1 MYTFVPKWPSLRIKQ
16 VLYSIV
22 TVLLTFL
29 FLGRIPFYKI
39 FNSSYNAMLING
51 KNDDISAIVNTAINE
66 YNALMY
72 IVGAVVL
79 SAALCWFLVRFL
91 GWGAKKYSD
100 YVGNDLSGSDQLSAS
115 EQVSC
120 PTWYP
125 KTKKTQWMTG
135 IGLTVAI
142 GVLGLFFRFGGAF
155 SYTNSINWESAAR
168 FLEEAKYVSGMDTGA
183 VYVENKPDYLDKLVE
198 DYELKIYSDQE
209 AFYDAI
215 DAVYIVVEP
224 KYQFQAI
231 MNALKH
237 KKHVLVEF
245 PILVTDE
252 QLQEITDLADANGC
266 IFMEGLKTAY
276 TPAFGK
282 LIALAKSGIIGNILS
297 VDANFTQIL
306 GKQLAEQIR
315 LVDGGSV
322 NALASYPFLAFVKF
336 LGLEYKDIQFFSR
349 NDDKGL
355 DMFTKILVSYEN
367 AVATSNVA
375 ISGKSEGDMIIS
387 GDKGYIYVPAP
398 WWKTEY
404 FEVRFEDLNMNRKY
418 FYKFD
423 GEGLRY
429 EISEFIQ
436 CILNKKNSILLTIE
450 EIRAITKMINQF
462 NVANKVTF

>member
-1 MYTFVPKWPSLRIKQ
+1 MKKVITYGTYDLFHEGHYNLLKNAKALGDYLIVGVTSGDFDKNRGKLNVRDSLMTRIKHVEETGFADEIIIEEYFGQ
-16 VLYSIV
+16 
-22 TVLLTFL
+22 
-29 FLGRIPFYKI
+29 KI
-39 FNSSYNAMLING
+39 
-51 KNDDISAIVNTAINE
+51 DDIKKYDVDIFTVGSDWKGHFDYLNE
-66 YNALMY
+66 YCEVIYLDRTKGISSTEIRNTNT
-72 IVGAVVL
+72 IK
-79 SAALCWFLVRFL
+79 L
-91 GWGAKKYSD
+91 GCHG
-100 YVGNDLSGSDQLSAS
+100 V
-115 EQVSC
+115 EQV
-120 PTWYP
+120 T
-125 KTKKTQWMTG
+125 
-135 IGLTVAI
+135 
-142 GVLGLFFRFGGAF
+142 
-155 SYTNSINWESAAR
+155 AR
-168 FLEEAKYVSGMDTGA
+168 FLDEAKYVSGMDTGA

-198 DYELKIYSDQE
+198 DYELKVYPDQE

-336 LGLEYKDIQFFSR
+336 LGLDYKDIQFFSR

-450 EIRAITKMINQF
+450 EIRAITKMINQS

>member
-1 MYTFVPKWPSLRIKQ
+1 MKKVITYGTYDLFHEGHYNLLKNAKALGDYLIVGVTSGDFDKNRGKLNVRDSLMTRIKHVEETGFADEIIIEEYFGQ
-16 VLYSIV
+16 
-22 TVLLTFL
+22 
-29 FLGRIPFYKI
+29 KI
-39 FNSSYNAMLING
+39 
-51 KNDDISAIVNTAINE
+51 DDIKKYDVDIFTVGSDWKGHFDYLNE
-66 YNALMY
+66 YCEVIYLDRTKGISSTEIRNTNT
-72 IVGAVVL
+72 IK
-79 SAALCWFLVRFL
+79 L
-91 GWGAKKYSD
+91 GCHG
-100 YVGNDLSGSDQLSAS
+100 V
-115 EQVSC
+115 EQV
-120 PTWYP
+120 T
-125 KTKKTQWMTG
+125 
-135 IGLTVAI
+135 
-142 GVLGLFFRFGGAF
+142 
-155 SYTNSINWESAAR
+155 AR

-183 VYVENKPDYLDKLVE
+183 VYVKNKPDYLDKLVE
-198 DYELKIYSDQE
+198 DYELKIYPDQE

-252 QLQEITDLADANGC
+252 QLQEITDLADVNGC

-336 LGLEYKDIQFFSR
+336 LGLDYKDIQFFSR

>member
-1 MYTFVPKWPSLRIKQ
+1 MKKVITYGTYDLFHEGHYNLLKNAKALGDYLIVGVTSGDFDKNRGKLNVRDSLMTRIKHVEETGFADEIIIEEYFGQ
-16 VLYSIV
+16 
-22 TVLLTFL
+22 
-29 FLGRIPFYKI
+29 KI
-39 FNSSYNAMLING
+39 
-51 KNDDISAIVNTAINE
+51 DDIKKYDVDIFTVGSDWKGHFDYLNE
-66 YNALMY
+66 YCEVIYLDRTKGISSTEIRNTNT
-72 IVGAVVL
+72 IK
-79 SAALCWFLVRFL
+79 L
-91 GWGAKKYSD
+91 GCHG
-100 YVGNDLSGSDQLSAS
+100 V
-115 EQVSC
+115 EQV
-120 PTWYP
+120 T
-125 KTKKTQWMTG
+125 
-135 IGLTVAI
+135 
-142 GVLGLFFRFGGAF
+142 
-155 SYTNSINWESAAR
+155 AR
-168 FLEEAKYVSGMDTGA
+168 FLDEAKYVSGMDTGA
-183 VYVENKPDYLDKLVE
+183 VYVENKPDYLDKFVE
-198 DYELKIYSDQE
+198 DYELKVYPDQE

-336 LGLEYKDIQFFSR
+336 LGLDYKDIQFFSR

>member
-1 MYTFVPKWPSLRIKQ
+1 MKKVITYGTYDLFHEGHYNLLKRAKDLGDYLIVGVTSGDFDKNRGKLNVRDSLMTRIKH
-16 VLYSIV
+16 VEETGFADEIV
-22 TVLLTFL
+22 IEEYF
-29 FLGRIPFYKI
+29 GQKI
-39 FNSSYNAMLING
+39 
-51 KNDDISAIVNTAINE
+51 DDIKKYDVDIFTVGSDWKGHFDYLNE
-66 YNALMY
+66 YCEVIYLDRTKGISSTDIRNTNT
-72 IVGAVVL
+72 IK
-79 SAALCWFLVRFL
+79 L
-91 GWGAKKYSD
+91 GCY
-100 YVGNDLSGSDQLSAS
+100 
-115 EQVSC
+115 
-120 PTWYP
+120 
-125 KTKKTQWMTG
+125 
-135 IGLTVAI
+135 
-142 GVLGLFFRFGGAF
+142 GV
-155 SYTNSINWESAAR
+155 ESVTTR
-168 FLEEAKYVSGMDTGA
+168 FLEESKYVSGINIDA
-183 VYVENKPDYLDKLVE
+183 IYVDNESDCFNQLKEQYDFKVYKHQ
-198 DYELKIYSDQE
+198 QE
-209 AFYDAI
+209 FYDVI

-252 QLQEITDLADANGC
+252 QLQEIIELADANNC
-266 IFMEGLKTAY
+266 VFMEGLKTAY

-306 GKQLAEQIR
+306 GKQLGEQIR

-322 NALASYPFLAFVKF
+322 HALASYPFLACVKL
-336 LGLEYKDIQFFSR
+336 LGLDYKNIQFFSR
-349 NDDKGL
+349 DDNGI
-355 DMFTKILVSYEN
+355 DMFTKMLISYEK

-375 ISGKSEGDMIIS
+375 ISGKSEGNMVIS

-404 FEVRFEDLNMNRKY
+404 FEVRFEDINMNRKY

-436 CILNKKNSILLTIE
+436 CILNHKNSILLTIE
-450 EIRAITKMINQF
+450 EIRTITNMINQF

>member
-1 MYTFVPKWPSLRIKQ
+1 MKKVITYGTYDLFHEGHYNLLKNAKALGDYLIVGVTSGDFDKNRGKLNVRDSLMTRIKNVEETGFADEIIIEEYFGQ
-16 VLYSIV
+16 
-22 TVLLTFL
+22 
-29 FLGRIPFYKI
+29 KI
-39 FNSSYNAMLING
+39 
-51 KNDDISAIVNTAINE
+51 DDIKKYDVDIFTVGSDWKGHFDYLNE
-66 YNALMY
+66 YCEVIYLDRTKGISSTEIRNTNT
-72 IVGAVVL
+72 IK
-79 SAALCWFLVRFL
+79 L
-91 GWGAKKYSD
+91 GCHG
-100 YVGNDLSGSDQLSAS
+100 V
-115 EQVSC
+115 EQV
-120 PTWYP
+120 T
-125 KTKKTQWMTG
+125 
-135 IGLTVAI
+135 
-142 GVLGLFFRFGGAF
+142 
-155 SYTNSINWESAAR
+155 AR
-168 FLEEAKYVSGMDTGA
+168 FLDEAKYVSGIDIGA

-198 DYELKIYSDQE
+198 DYELKVYPDQE
-209 AFYDAI
+209 AFYDFI

-336 LGLEYKDIQFFSR
+336 LGLDYKDIQFFSR
-349 NDDKGL
+349 NDDQGL

>member
-1 MYTFVPKWPSLRIKQ
+1 MKKVIIYGTYDLFHEGHYNLLKNAKALGDYLIVGVTSGDFDKNRGKLNVRDSLMTRIKHVEETGFADEIIIEEYFGQ
-16 VLYSIV
+16 
-22 TVLLTFL
+22 
-29 FLGRIPFYKI
+29 KI
-39 FNSSYNAMLING
+39 
-51 KNDDISAIVNTAINE
+51 DDIKKYDVDIFTVGSDWKGHFDYLNE
-66 YNALMY
+66 YCEVIYLDRTKGISSTEIRNTNT
-72 IVGAVVL
+72 IK
-79 SAALCWFLVRFL
+79 L
-91 GWGAKKYSD
+91 GCHG
-100 YVGNDLSGSDQLSAS
+100 V
-115 EQVSC
+115 EQV
-120 PTWYP
+120 T
-125 KTKKTQWMTG
+125 
-135 IGLTVAI
+135 
-142 GVLGLFFRFGGAF
+142 
-155 SYTNSINWESAAR
+155 AR
-168 FLEEAKYVSGMDTGA
+168 FLDEAKYVSGMDTGA

-198 DYELKIYSDQE
+198 DYELKVYPDQE

-276 TPAFGK
+276 TTAFGK

-336 LGLEYKDIQFFSR
+336 LGLDYKDIQFFSR

-355 DMFTKILVSYEN
+355 DMFTKLLVSYEN

>member
-1 MYTFVPKWPSLRIKQ
+1 MKKVITYGTYDLFHEGHYNLLKNAKALGDYLIVGVTSGDFDKNRGKLNVRDSLMTRIKNVEETGFADEIIIEEYFGQ
-16 VLYSIV
+16 
-22 TVLLTFL
+22 
-29 FLGRIPFYKI
+29 KI
-39 FNSSYNAMLING
+39 
-51 KNDDISAIVNTAINE
+51 DDIKKYDVDIFTVGSDWKGHFDYLNE
-66 YNALMY
+66 YCEVIYLDRTKGISSTEIRNTNT
-72 IVGAVVL
+72 IK
-79 SAALCWFLVRFL
+79 L
-91 GWGAKKYSD
+91 GCHG
-100 YVGNDLSGSDQLSAS
+100 V
-115 EQVSC
+115 EQV
-120 PTWYP
+120 T
-125 KTKKTQWMTG
+125 
-135 IGLTVAI
+135 
-142 GVLGLFFRFGGAF
+142 
-155 SYTNSINWESAAR
+155 AR
-168 FLEEAKYVSGMDTGA
+168 FLDEAKYVSGMDTGA

-198 DYELKIYSDQE
+198 DYELKVYPDQE

-336 LGLEYKDIQFFSR
+336 LGLDYKDIQFFSR
-349 NDDKGL
+349 NDDQGL

>member
-1 MYTFVPKWPSLRIKQ
+1 MKKVITYGTYDLFHEGHYNLLKNAKALGDYLIVGVTSGDFDKNRGKLNVRDSLMTRIKNVEETGFADEIIIEEYFGQ
-16 VLYSIV
+16 
-22 TVLLTFL
+22 
-29 FLGRIPFYKI
+29 KI
-39 FNSSYNAMLING
+39 
-51 KNDDISAIVNTAINE
+51 DDIKKYDVDIFTVGSDWKGHFDYLNE
-66 YNALMY
+66 YCEVIYLDRTKGISSTEIRNTNT
-72 IVGAVVL
+72 IK
-79 SAALCWFLVRFL
+79 L
-91 GWGAKKYSD
+91 GCHG
-100 YVGNDLSGSDQLSAS
+100 V
-115 EQVSC
+115 EQV
-120 PTWYP
+120 T
-125 KTKKTQWMTG
+125 
-135 IGLTVAI
+135 
-142 GVLGLFFRFGGAF
+142 
-155 SYTNSINWESAAR
+155 AR

-198 DYELKIYSDQE
+198 DYELKVYPDQE

-336 LGLEYKDIQFFSR
+336 LGLDYKDIQFFSR
-349 NDDKGL
+349 NDDQGL

-450 EIRAITKMINQF
+450 EIRAITNMINQF

>member
-1 MYTFVPKWPSLRIKQ
+1 MKKVITYGTYDLFHEGHYNLLKNAKALGDYLIVGVTSGDFDKNRGKLNVRDSLMTRIKHVEETGFADEIIIEEYFGQ
-16 VLYSIV
+16 
-22 TVLLTFL
+22 
-29 FLGRIPFYKI
+29 KI
-39 FNSSYNAMLING
+39 
-51 KNDDISAIVNTAINE
+51 DDIKKYDVDIFTVGSDWKGHFDYLNE
-66 YNALMY
+66 YCEVIYLDRTKGISSTEIRNTNT
-72 IVGAVVL
+72 IK
-79 SAALCWFLVRFL
+79 L
-91 GWGAKKYSD
+91 GCDG
-100 YVGNDLSGSDQLSAS
+100 V
-115 EQVSC
+115 EQV
-120 PTWYP
+120 T
-125 KTKKTQWMTG
+125 
-135 IGLTVAI
+135 
-142 GVLGLFFRFGGAF
+142 
-155 SYTNSINWESAAR
+155 AR
-168 FLEEAKYVSGMDTGA
+168 FLDEAKYVSGMDTGA

-198 DYELKIYSDQE
+198 DYELKIYPDQE

-252 QLQEITDLADANGC
+252 QLQEITDLADDNGC

-336 LGLEYKDIQFFSR
+336 LGLDYKDIQFFSR

-450 EIRAITKMINQF
+450 EIRVITKMINQF

>member
-1 MYTFVPKWPSLRIKQ
+1 MKKVITYGTYDLFHEGHYNLLKNAKALGDYLIVGVTSGDFDKNRGKLNVRDSLMTRIKHVEETGFADEIIIEEYFGQ
-16 VLYSIV
+16 
-22 TVLLTFL
+22 
-29 FLGRIPFYKI
+29 KI
-39 FNSSYNAMLING
+39 
-51 KNDDISAIVNTAINE
+51 DDIKKYDVDIFTVGSDWKGHFDYLNE
-66 YNALMY
+66 YCEVIYLDRTKGISSTEIRNTNT
-72 IVGAVVL
+72 IK
-79 SAALCWFLVRFL
+79 L
-91 GWGAKKYSD
+91 GCHG
-100 YVGNDLSGSDQLSAS
+100 V
-115 EQVSC
+115 EQV
-120 PTWYP
+120 T
-125 KTKKTQWMTG
+125 
-135 IGLTVAI
+135 
-142 GVLGLFFRFGGAF
+142 
-155 SYTNSINWESAAR
+155 AR

-183 VYVENKPDYLDKLVE
+183 VYMKNKPDYLDKLVE
-198 DYELKIYSDQE
+198 DYELKIYPDQE
-209 AFYDAI
+209 AFYNAI

-252 QLQEITDLADANGC
+252 QLQEITDLADVNGC

-315 LVDGGSV
+315 LVDGGSI

-336 LGLEYKDIQFFSR
+336 LGLDYKDIQFFSR
-349 NDDKGL
+349 NDDKGI

-429 EISEFIQ
+429 EIAEFIQ

>member
-1 MYTFVPKWPSLRIKQ
+1 MKKVITYGTYDLFHEGHYNLLKNAKALGDYLIVGVTSGDFDKNRGKLNVRDSLMTRIKNVEETGFADEIIIEEYFGQ
-16 VLYSIV
+16 
-22 TVLLTFL
+22 
-29 FLGRIPFYKI
+29 KI
-39 FNSSYNAMLING
+39 
-51 KNDDISAIVNTAINE
+51 DDIKKYDVDIFTVGSDWKGHFDYLNE
-66 YNALMY
+66 YCEVIYLDRTKGISSTEIRNTNT
-72 IVGAVVL
+72 IK
-79 SAALCWFLVRFL
+79 L
-91 GWGAKKYSD
+91 GCHG
-100 YVGNDLSGSDQLSAS
+100 V
-115 EQVSC
+115 EQV
-120 PTWYP
+120 T
-125 KTKKTQWMTG
+125 T
-135 IGLTVAI
+135 
-142 GVLGLFFRFGGAF
+142 
-155 SYTNSINWESAAR
+155 R

-198 DYELKIYSDQE
+198 DYELKVYPDQE

-252 QLQEITDLADANGC
+252 QLQEITDLADVNGC

-336 LGLEYKDIQFFSR
+336 LDLEYKDIQFFSR

-375 ISGKSEGDMIIS
+375 ISGKSEGDMIVS

>member
-1 MYTFVPKWPSLRIKQ
+1 MKKVITYGTYDLFHEGHYNLLKNAKALGDYLIVGVTSGDFDKNRGKLNVRDSLMTRIKNVEETGFADEIIIEEYFGQ
-16 VLYSIV
+16 
-22 TVLLTFL
+22 
-29 FLGRIPFYKI
+29 KI
-39 FNSSYNAMLING
+39 
-51 KNDDISAIVNTAINE
+51 DDIKKYDVDIFTVGSDWKGHFDYLNE
-66 YNALMY
+66 YCEVIYLDRTKGISSTEIRNTNT
-72 IVGAVVL
+72 IK
-79 SAALCWFLVRFL
+79 L
-91 GWGAKKYSD
+91 GCHG
-100 YVGNDLSGSDQLSAS
+100 V
-115 EQVSC
+115 EQV
-120 PTWYP
+120 T
-125 KTKKTQWMTG
+125 
-135 IGLTVAI
+135 
-142 GVLGLFFRFGGAF
+142 
-155 SYTNSINWESAAR
+155 AR
-168 FLEEAKYVSGMDTGA
+168 FLEETKYVSGMDTGA

-198 DYELKIYSDQE
+198 DYELKVYPDQE
-209 AFYDAI
+209 AFYGAI

-306 GKQLAEQIR
+306 SKQLAEQIR

-336 LGLEYKDIQFFSR
+336 LGLDYKDIQFFSR

-375 ISGKSEGDMIIS
+375 ISGKSEGDMVIS

>member
-1 MYTFVPKWPSLRIKQ
+1 MKKVITYGTYDLFHEGHYNLLKNAKALGDYLIVGVTSGDFDKNRGKLNVRDSLMTRIKNVEETGFADEIIIEEYFGQ
-16 VLYSIV
+16 
-22 TVLLTFL
+22 
-29 FLGRIPFYKI
+29 KI
-39 FNSSYNAMLING
+39 
-51 KNDDISAIVNTAINE
+51 DDIKKYDVDIFTVGSDWKGHFDYLNE
-66 YNALMY
+66 YCEVIYLDRTKGISSTEIRNTNT
-72 IVGAVVL
+72 IK
-79 SAALCWFLVRFL
+79 L
-91 GWGAKKYSD
+91 GCHG
-100 YVGNDLSGSDQLSAS
+100 V
-115 EQVSC
+115 EQV
-120 PTWYP
+120 T
-125 KTKKTQWMTG
+125 
-135 IGLTVAI
+135 
-142 GVLGLFFRFGGAF
+142 
-155 SYTNSINWESAAR
+155 AR

-198 DYELKIYSDQE
+198 DYELKVYPDQE
-209 AFYDAI
+209 TFYDAI

-237 KKHVLVEF
+237 KKHVLVEL

-336 LGLEYKDIQFFSR
+336 LGLDYKDIQFFSR
-349 NDDKGL
+349 NDDQGL

>member
-1 MYTFVPKWPSLRIKQ
+1 MKKVITYGTYDLFHEGHYNLLKNAKALGDYLIVGVTSGDFDKNRGKLNVRDSLMTRIKHVEETGFADEIIIEEYFGQ
-16 VLYSIV
+16 
-22 TVLLTFL
+22 
-29 FLGRIPFYKI
+29 KI
-39 FNSSYNAMLING
+39 
-51 KNDDISAIVNTAINE
+51 DDIKKYDVDIFTVGSDWKGHFDYLNE
-66 YNALMY
+66 YCEVIYLDRTKGISSTEIRNTNT
-72 IVGAVVL
+72 IK
-79 SAALCWFLVRFL
+79 L
-91 GWGAKKYSD
+91 GCHG
-100 YVGNDLSGSDQLSAS
+100 V
-115 EQVSC
+115 EQV
-120 PTWYP
+120 T
-125 KTKKTQWMTG
+125 
-135 IGLTVAI
+135 
-142 GVLGLFFRFGGAF
+142 
-155 SYTNSINWESAAR
+155 AR

-183 VYVENKPDYLDKLVE
+183 VYVKNKPDYLDKLVE
-198 DYELKIYSDQE
+198 DYELKIYPDQE

-252 QLQEITDLADANGC
+252 QLQEITDLADVNGC

-322 NALASYPFLAFVKF
+322 NALASYPLLAFVKF
-336 LGLEYKDIQFFSR
+336 LGLDYKDIQFFSR

>member
-1 MYTFVPKWPSLRIKQ
+1 MKKVITYGTYDLFHEGHYNLLKNAKALGDYLIVGVTSGDFDKNRGKLNVRDSLMTRIKNVEETGFADEIIIEEYFGQ
-16 VLYSIV
+16 
-22 TVLLTFL
+22 
-29 FLGRIPFYKI
+29 KI
-39 FNSSYNAMLING
+39 
-51 KNDDISAIVNTAINE
+51 DDIKKYDVDIFTVGSDWKGHFDYLNE
-66 YNALMY
+66 YCEVIYLDRTKGISSTEIRNTNT
-72 IVGAVVL
+72 IK
-79 SAALCWFLVRFL
+79 L
-91 GWGAKKYSD
+91 GCHG
-100 YVGNDLSGSDQLSAS
+100 V
-115 EQVSC
+115 EQV
-120 PTWYP
+120 T
-125 KTKKTQWMTG
+125 
-135 IGLTVAI
+135 
-142 GVLGLFFRFGGAF
+142 
-155 SYTNSINWESAAR
+155 AR

-183 VYVENKPDYLDKLVE
+183 VYVENKPDYLDKLIE
-198 DYELKIYSDQE
+198 DYELKVYPDQE

-336 LGLEYKDIQFFSR
+336 LGLDYKDIQFFSR
-349 NDDKGL
+349 NDDQGL

>member
-1 MYTFVPKWPSLRIKQ
+1 MKKVITYGTYDLFHEGHYNLLKNAKALGDYLIVGVTSGDFDKNRGKLNVRDSLMTRIKHVEETGFADEIIIEEYFGQ
-16 VLYSIV
+16 
-22 TVLLTFL
+22 
-29 FLGRIPFYKI
+29 KI
-39 FNSSYNAMLING
+39 
-51 KNDDISAIVNTAINE
+51 DDIKKYDVDIFTVGSDWKGHFDYLNE
-66 YNALMY
+66 YCEVIYLDRTKGISSTEIRNTNT
-72 IVGAVVL
+72 IK
-79 SAALCWFLVRFL
+79 L
-91 GWGAKKYSD
+91 GCHG
-100 YVGNDLSGSDQLSAS
+100 V
-115 EQVSC
+115 EQV
-120 PTWYP
+120 T
-125 KTKKTQWMTG
+125 
-135 IGLTVAI
+135 
-142 GVLGLFFRFGGAF
+142 
-155 SYTNSINWESAAR
+155 AR

-198 DYELKIYSDQE
+198 DYELKVYPNQE

-336 LGLEYKDIQFFSR
+336 LGLDYKDIQFFSR
-349 NDDKGL
+349 NDDQGL

>member
-1 MYTFVPKWPSLRIKQ
+1 MKKVITYGTYDLFHEGHYNLLKNAKALGDYLIVGVTSGDFDKNRGKLNVRDSLMTRIKNVEETGFADEIIIEEYFGQ
-16 VLYSIV
+16 
-22 TVLLTFL
+22 
-29 FLGRIPFYKI
+29 KI
-39 FNSSYNAMLING
+39 
-51 KNDDISAIVNTAINE
+51 DDIKKYDVDIFTVGSDWKGHFDYLNE
-66 YNALMY
+66 YCEVIYLDRTKGISSTEIRNTNT
-72 IVGAVVL
+72 IK
-79 SAALCWFLVRFL
+79 L
-91 GWGAKKYSD
+91 GCHG
-100 YVGNDLSGSDQLSAS
+100 V
-115 EQVSC
+115 EQV
-120 PTWYP
+120 T
-125 KTKKTQWMTG
+125 
-135 IGLTVAI
+135 
-142 GVLGLFFRFGGAF
+142 
-155 SYTNSINWESAAR
+155 AR

-198 DYELKIYSDQE
+198 DYELKVYPDQE

-252 QLQEITDLADANGC
+252 QLQEITDLADDNGC

-336 LGLEYKDIQFFSR
+336 LGLDYKDIQFFSR
-349 NDDKGL
+349 NDDQGL

>member
-1 MYTFVPKWPSLRIKQ
+1 MKKVITYGTYDLFHEGHYNLLKNAKALGDYLIVGVTSGDFDKNRGKLNVRDSLMTRIKHVEETGFADEIIIEEYFGQ
-16 VLYSIV
+16 
-22 TVLLTFL
+22 
-29 FLGRIPFYKI
+29 KI
-39 FNSSYNAMLING
+39 
-51 KNDDISAIVNTAINE
+51 DDIKKYDVDIFTVGSDWKGHFDYLNE
-66 YNALMY
+66 YCEVIYLDRTKGISSTEIRNTNT
-72 IVGAVVL
+72 IK
-79 SAALCWFLVRFL
+79 L
-91 GWGAKKYSD
+91 GCHG
-100 YVGNDLSGSDQLSAS
+100 V
-115 EQVSC
+115 EQV
-120 PTWYP
+120 T
-125 KTKKTQWMTG
+125 
-135 IGLTVAI
+135 
-142 GVLGLFFRFGGAF
+142 
-155 SYTNSINWESAAR
+155 AR
-168 FLEEAKYVSGMDTGA
+168 FLDEAKYVSGMDTDA

-198 DYELKIYSDQE
+198 DYELKIYPDQE

-336 LGLEYKDIQFFSR
+336 LGLDYKDIQFFSR

>member
-1 MYTFVPKWPSLRIKQ
+1 MKKVITYGTYDLFHEGHYNLLKNAKALGDYLIVGVTSGDFDKNRGKLNVRDSLMTRIKHVEETGFADEIIIEEYFGQ
-16 VLYSIV
+16 
-22 TVLLTFL
+22 
-29 FLGRIPFYKI
+29 KI
-39 FNSSYNAMLING
+39 
-51 KNDDISAIVNTAINE
+51 DDIKKYDVDIFTVGSDWKGHFDYLNE
-66 YNALMY
+66 YCEVIYLDRTKGISSTEIRNTNT
-72 IVGAVVL
+72 IK
-79 SAALCWFLVRFL
+79 L
-91 GWGAKKYSD
+91 GCHG
-100 YVGNDLSGSDQLSAS
+100 V
-115 EQVSC
+115 EQV
-120 PTWYP
+120 T
-125 KTKKTQWMTG
+125 
-135 IGLTVAI
+135 
-142 GVLGLFFRFGGAF
+142 
-155 SYTNSINWESAAR
+155 AR
-168 FLEEAKYVSGMDTGA
+168 FLEETKYVSGMDTGA

-198 DYELKIYSDQE
+198 DYELKVYPDQE

-252 QLQEITDLADANGC
+252 QLQEITDLADTNGC

-306 GKQLAEQIR
+306 GKQLEEQIR

>member
-1 MYTFVPKWPSLRIKQ
+1 MKKVITYGTYDLFHEGHYNLLKNAKALGDYLIVGVTSGDFDKNRGKLNVRDSLMTRIKNVEETGFADEIIIEEYFGQ
-16 VLYSIV
+16 
-22 TVLLTFL
+22 
-29 FLGRIPFYKI
+29 KI
-39 FNSSYNAMLING
+39 
-51 KNDDISAIVNTAINE
+51 DDIKKYDVDIFTVGSDWKGHFDYLNE
-66 YNALMY
+66 YCEVIYLDRTKGISSTEIRNTNTTKLGCHG
-72 IVGAVVL
+72 VEQVTE
-79 SAALCWFLVRFL
+79 RFL
-91 GWGAKKYSD
+91 D
-100 YVGNDLSGSDQLSAS
+100 
-115 EQVSC
+115 
-120 PTWYP
+120 
-125 KTKKTQWMTG
+125 
-135 IGLTVAI
+135 
-142 GVLGLFFRFGGAF
+142 
-155 SYTNSINWESAAR
+155 
-168 FLEEAKYVSGMDTGA
+168 EAKYVSGMDTGA
-183 VYVENKPDYLDKLVE
+183 VYVENKSDYLDKLVE
-198 DYELKIYSDQE
+198 DYELKVYPDQE

-252 QLQEITDLADANGC
+252 QLQEITDLADDNGC

-336 LGLEYKDIQFFSR
+336 LGLDYKDIQFFSR
-349 NDDKGL
+349 NNDKGL

>member
-1 MYTFVPKWPSLRIKQ
+1 MKKVITYGTYDLFHEGHYNLLKRAKDLGDYLIVGVTSGDFDKNRGKLNVRDSLMTRIKH
-16 VLYSIV
+16 VEETGFADEIV
-22 TVLLTFL
+22 IEEYF
-29 FLGRIPFYKI
+29 GQKI
-39 FNSSYNAMLING
+39 
-51 KNDDISAIVNTAINE
+51 DDIKKYDVDIFTVGSDWKGHFDYLNE
-66 YNALMY
+66 YCEVIYLDRTKGISSTDIRNTNT
-72 IVGAVVL
+72 IK
-79 SAALCWFLVRFL
+79 L
-91 GWGAKKYSD
+91 GCY
-100 YVGNDLSGSDQLSAS
+100 
-115 EQVSC
+115 
-120 PTWYP
+120 
-125 KTKKTQWMTG
+125 
-135 IGLTVAI
+135 
-142 GVLGLFFRFGGAF
+142 GV
-155 SYTNSINWESAAR
+155 ESVTTR
-168 FLEEAKYVSGMDTGA
+168 FLEESKYVSGINIDA
-183 VYVENKPDYLDKLVE
+183 IYVDNESDCFNQLKEQYDFKVYKHQ
-198 DYELKIYSDQE
+198 QE
-209 AFYDAI
+209 FYDVI

-252 QLQEITDLADANGC
+252 QLQEIIELADANNC
-266 IFMEGLKTAY
+266 VFMEGLKTAY

-306 GKQLAEQIR
+306 GKQLGEQIR

-322 NALASYPFLAFVKF
+322 HALASYPFLACVKL
-336 LGLEYKDIQFFSR
+336 LGLDYKNIQFFSR
-349 NDDKGL
+349 DDNGI
-355 DMFTKILVSYEN
+355 DMFTKMLISYKK

-375 ISGKSEGDMIIS
+375 ISGKSEGNMVIS

-404 FEVRFEDLNMNRKY
+404 FEVRFEDINMNRKY

-436 CILNKKNSILLTIE
+436 CILNHKNSILLTIE
-450 EIRAITKMINQF
+450 EIRTITNMINHF

>member
-1 MYTFVPKWPSLRIKQ
+1 MKKVITYGTYDLFHEGHYNLLKNAKALGDYLIVGVTSGDFDKNRGKLNVRDSLMTRIKNVEETGFADEIIIEEYFGQ
-16 VLYSIV
+16 
-22 TVLLTFL
+22 
-29 FLGRIPFYKI
+29 KI
-39 FNSSYNAMLING
+39 
-51 KNDDISAIVNTAINE
+51 DDIKKYDVDIFTVGSDWKGHFDYLNE
-66 YNALMY
+66 YCEVIYLDRTKGISSTEIRNTNT
-72 IVGAVVL
+72 IK
-79 SAALCWFLVRFL
+79 L
-91 GWGAKKYSD
+91 GCHG
-100 YVGNDLSGSDQLSAS
+100 V
-115 EQVSC
+115 EQV
-120 PTWYP
+120 T
-125 KTKKTQWMTG
+125 
-135 IGLTVAI
+135 
-142 GVLGLFFRFGGAF
+142 
-155 SYTNSINWESAAR
+155 AR

-198 DYELKIYSDQE
+198 DYELKVYPDQE

-336 LGLEYKDIQFFSR
+336 LGLDYKDIQFFSR
-349 NDDKGL
+349 NDDQGL

>member
-1 MYTFVPKWPSLRIKQ
+1 MKKVITYGTYDLFHEGHYNLLKNAKALGDYLIVGVTSGDFDKNRGKLNVRDSLMTRIKHVEETGFADEIIIEEYFGQ
-16 VLYSIV
+16 
-22 TVLLTFL
+22 
-29 FLGRIPFYKI
+29 KI
-39 FNSSYNAMLING
+39 
-51 KNDDISAIVNTAINE
+51 DDIKKYDVDIFTVGSDWKGHFDYLNE
-66 YNALMY
+66 YCEVIYLDRTKGISSTEIRNTNT
-72 IVGAVVL
+72 IK
-79 SAALCWFLVRFL
+79 L
-91 GWGAKKYSD
+91 GCHG
-100 YVGNDLSGSDQLSAS
+100 V
-115 EQVSC
+115 EQV
-120 PTWYP
+120 T
-125 KTKKTQWMTG
+125 
-135 IGLTVAI
+135 
-142 GVLGLFFRFGGAF
+142 
-155 SYTNSINWESAAR
+155 AR

-198 DYELKIYSDQE
+198 DYELKVYPDQE

-336 LGLEYKDIQFFSR
+336 LGLDYKDIQFFSR
-349 NDDKGL
+349 NDDQGL

-429 EISEFIQ
+429 EIAEFIQ

>member
-1 MYTFVPKWPSLRIKQ
+1 MKKVITYGTYDLFHEGHYNLLKRAKDLGDYLIVGVTSGDFDKNRGKLNVRDSLMTRIKH
-16 VLYSIV
+16 VEETGFADEIV
-22 TVLLTFL
+22 IEEYF
-29 FLGRIPFYKI
+29 GQKI
-39 FNSSYNAMLING
+39 
-51 KNDDISAIVNTAINE
+51 DDIKKYDVDIFTVGSDWKGHFDYLNE
-66 YNALMY
+66 YCEVIYLDRTKGISSTEIRNTNT
-72 IVGAVVL
+72 IK
-79 SAALCWFLVRFL
+79 L
-91 GWGAKKYSD
+91 GCY
-100 YVGNDLSGSDQLSAS
+100 
-115 EQVSC
+115 
-120 PTWYP
+120 
-125 KTKKTQWMTG
+125 
-135 IGLTVAI
+135 
-142 GVLGLFFRFGGAF
+142 GV
-155 SYTNSINWESAAR
+155 ESVTTR
-168 FLEEAKYVSGMDTGA
+168 FLEESKYVSGINIDA
-183 VYVENKPDYLDKLVE
+183 IYVDNESDCFNQLKEQYDFKVYKHQ
-198 DYELKIYSDQE
+198 QE
-209 AFYDAI
+209 FYDVI

-252 QLQEITDLADANGC
+252 QLQEIIELADANNC
-266 IFMEGLKTAY
+266 VFMEGLKTAY

-306 GKQLAEQIR
+306 GKQLGEQIR

-322 NALASYPFLAFVKF
+322 HALASYPFLACVKL
-336 LGLEYKDIQFFSR
+336 LGLDYKNIQFFSR
-349 NDDKGL
+349 DDNGI
-355 DMFTKILVSYEN
+355 DMFTKMLISYKK

-375 ISGKSEGDMIIS
+375 ISGKSEGDMVIS

-404 FEVRFEDLNMNRKY
+404 FEVRFEDINMNRKY

-436 CILNKKNSILLTIE
+436 CILNHKNSILLTIE
-450 EIRAITKMINQF
+450 EIRTITNMINQF

>member
-1 MYTFVPKWPSLRIKQ
+1 MKKVITYGTYDLFHEGHYNLLKNAKALGDYLIVGVTSGDFDKNRGKLNVRDSLMTRIKHVEETGFADEIIIEEYFGQ
-16 VLYSIV
+16 
-22 TVLLTFL
+22 
-29 FLGRIPFYKI
+29 KI
-39 FNSSYNAMLING
+39 
-51 KNDDISAIVNTAINE
+51 DDIKKYDVDIFTVGSDWKGHFDYLNE
-66 YNALMY
+66 YCKVIYLDRTKGISSTEIRNTNT
-72 IVGAVVL
+72 IK
-79 SAALCWFLVRFL
+79 L
-91 GWGAKKYSD
+91 GCHGI
-100 YVGNDLSGSDQLSAS
+100 
-115 EQVSC
+115 EQV
-120 PTWYP
+120 T
-125 KTKKTQWMTG
+125 
-135 IGLTVAI
+135 
-142 GVLGLFFRFGGAF
+142 
-155 SYTNSINWESAAR
+155 AR
-168 FLEEAKYVSGMDTGA
+168 FLEESKYVSGIDIGA
-183 VYVENKPDYLDKLVE
+183 VYIKNEPFNLDQLVE
-198 DYELKIYSDQE
+198 DYELKVYKNQE
-209 AFYDAI
+209 EFYNAV

-224 KYQFQAI
+224 KYQFEAI
-231 MNALKH
+231 MNALKS

-252 QLQEITDLADANGC
+252 QLQEIIDLADINGC

-306 GKQLAEQIR
+306 GKQLSEQIR
-315 LVDGGSV
+315 IVNGGSV

-336 LGLEYKDIQFFSR
+336 LGLDYKDIQFFSH
-349 NDDKGL
+349 NDDKGI

-387 GDKGYIYVPAP
+387 GDKGYIYIPAP

-450 EIRAITKMINQF
+450 EIRMITEMMNQF
-462 NVANKVTF
+462 NVANRITF

>member
-1 MYTFVPKWPSLRIKQ
+1 MKKVITYGTYDLFHEGHYNLLKNAKALGDYLIVGVTSGDFDKNRGKLNVRDSLMTRIKNVEETGFADEIIIEEYFGQ
-16 VLYSIV
+16 
-22 TVLLTFL
+22 
-29 FLGRIPFYKI
+29 KI
-39 FNSSYNAMLING
+39 
-51 KNDDISAIVNTAINE
+51 DDIKKYDVDIFTVGSDWKGHFDYLNE
-66 YNALMY
+66 YCEVIYLDRTKGISSTEIRNTNT
-72 IVGAVVL
+72 IK
-79 SAALCWFLVRFL
+79 L
-91 GWGAKKYSD
+91 GCHG
-100 YVGNDLSGSDQLSAS
+100 V
-115 EQVSC
+115 EQV
-120 PTWYP
+120 T
-125 KTKKTQWMTG
+125 
-135 IGLTVAI
+135 
-142 GVLGLFFRFGGAF
+142 
-155 SYTNSINWESAAR
+155 AR

-198 DYELKIYSDQE
+198 DYELKVYPDQE

-336 LGLEYKDIQFFSR
+336 LGLDYKVIQFFSR
-349 NDDKGL
+349 NDDQGL

>member
-1 MYTFVPKWPSLRIKQ
+1 MKKVITYGTYDLFHEGHYNLLKNAKALGDYLIVGVTSGDFDKNRGKLNVRDSLMTRIKHVEETGFADEIIIEEYFGQ
-16 VLYSIV
+16 
-22 TVLLTFL
+22 
-29 FLGRIPFYKI
+29 KI
-39 FNSSYNAMLING
+39 
-51 KNDDISAIVNTAINE
+51 DDIKKYDVDIFTVGSDWKGHFDYLNE
-66 YNALMY
+66 YCEVIYLDRTKGISSTEIRNTNT
-72 IVGAVVL
+72 IK
-79 SAALCWFLVRFL
+79 LVCH
-91 GWGAKKYSD
+91 G
-100 YVGNDLSGSDQLSAS
+100 V
-115 EQVSC
+115 EQV
-120 PTWYP
+120 T
-125 KTKKTQWMTG
+125 
-135 IGLTVAI
+135 
-142 GVLGLFFRFGGAF
+142 
-155 SYTNSINWESAAR
+155 AR
-168 FLEEAKYVSGMDTGA
+168 FLDEAKYVSGMDTGA
-183 VYVENKPDYLDKLVE
+183 VYVENKPDYLDKFVE
-198 DYELKIYSDQE
+198 DYELKIYPDQE

-266 IFMEGLKTAY
+266 IFIEGLKTAY

-336 LGLEYKDIQFFSR
+336 LGLDYKDIQFFSR

>member
-1 MYTFVPKWPSLRIKQ
+1 MKKVITYGTYDLFHEGHYNLLKNAKALGDYLIVGVTSGDFDKNRGKLNVRDSLMTRIKNVEETGFADEIIIEEYFGQ
-16 VLYSIV
+16 
-22 TVLLTFL
+22 
-29 FLGRIPFYKI
+29 KI
-39 FNSSYNAMLING
+39 
-51 KNDDISAIVNTAINE
+51 DDIKKYDVDIFTVGSDWKGHFDYLNE
-66 YNALMY
+66 YCEVIYLDRTKGISSTEIRNTNT
-72 IVGAVVL
+72 IK
-79 SAALCWFLVRFL
+79 L
-91 GWGAKKYSD
+91 GCHG
-100 YVGNDLSGSDQLSAS
+100 V
-115 EQVSC
+115 EQV
-120 PTWYP
+120 T
-125 KTKKTQWMTG
+125 
-135 IGLTVAI
+135 
-142 GVLGLFFRFGGAF
+142 
-155 SYTNSINWESAAR
+155 AR

-198 DYELKIYSDQE
+198 DYELKVYPDQE

-336 LGLEYKDIQFFSR
+336 LGLDYKDIQFFSR
-349 NDDKGL
+349 NDDQGL

-436 CILNKKNSILLTIE
+436 CILNKKNSILITIE

>member
-1 MYTFVPKWPSLRIKQ
+1 MKKVITYGTYDLFHEGHYNLLKNAKALGDYLIVGVTSGDFDKNRGKLNVRDSLMTRIKHVEETGFADEIIIEEYFGQ
-16 VLYSIV
+16 
-22 TVLLTFL
+22 
-29 FLGRIPFYKI
+29 KI
-39 FNSSYNAMLING
+39 
-51 KNDDISAIVNTAINE
+51 DDIKKYDVDIFTVGSDWKGHFDYLNE
-66 YNALMY
+66 YCEVIYLDRTKGISSTEIRNTNT
-72 IVGAVVL
+72 IK
-79 SAALCWFLVRFL
+79 L
-91 GWGAKKYSD
+91 GCHG
-100 YVGNDLSGSDQLSAS
+100 V
-115 EQVSC
+115 EQV
-120 PTWYP
+120 T
-125 KTKKTQWMTG
+125 
-135 IGLTVAI
+135 
-142 GVLGLFFRFGGAF
+142 
-155 SYTNSINWESAAR
+155 AR
-168 FLEEAKYVSGMDTGA
+168 FLDEAKYVSGMDTGA

-198 DYELKIYSDQE
+198 DYELKIYPDQE

-322 NALASYPFLAFVKF
+322 NALASYSFLAFVKF

-450 EIRAITKMINQF
+450 EIRVITKMINQF

>member
-1 MYTFVPKWPSLRIKQ
+1 MKKVITYGTYDLFHEGHYNLLKNAKALGDYLIVGVTSGDFDKNRGKLNVRDSLMTRIKHVEETGFADEIIIEEYFGQ
-16 VLYSIV
+16 
-22 TVLLTFL
+22 
-29 FLGRIPFYKI
+29 KI
-39 FNSSYNAMLING
+39 
-51 KNDDISAIVNTAINE
+51 DDIKKYDVDIFTVGSDWKGHFDYLNE
-66 YNALMY
+66 YCEVIYLDRTKGISSTEIRNTNT
-72 IVGAVVL
+72 IK
-79 SAALCWFLVRFL
+79 L
-91 GWGAKKYSD
+91 GCHG
-100 YVGNDLSGSDQLSAS
+100 V
-115 EQVSC
+115 EQV
-120 PTWYP
+120 T
-125 KTKKTQWMTG
+125 
-135 IGLTVAI
+135 
-142 GVLGLFFRFGGAF
+142 
-155 SYTNSINWESAAR
+155 AR

-183 VYVENKPDYLDKLVE
+183 VYVENKPDYLDKFVE
-198 DYELKIYSDQE
+198 DYELKIYPDQE

-231 MNALKH
+231 MDALKH

-252 QLQEITDLADANGC
+252 QLQEIIDLADANGC

-336 LGLEYKDIQFFSR
+336 LGLDYKDIQFFSR

-355 DMFTKILVSYEN
+355 DMFTKILVSYEH

-429 EISEFIQ
+429 EIAEFIQ

-462 NVANKVTF
+462 NVANKVVF

>member
-1 MYTFVPKWPSLRIKQ
+1 MKKVITYGTYDLFHEGHYNLLKNAKALGDYLIVGVTSGDFDKNRGKLNVRDSLMTRIKNVEETGFADEIIIEEYFGQ
-16 VLYSIV
+16 
-22 TVLLTFL
+22 
-29 FLGRIPFYKI
+29 KI
-39 FNSSYNAMLING
+39 
-51 KNDDISAIVNTAINE
+51 DDIKKYDVDIFTVGSDWKGHFDYLNE
-66 YNALMY
+66 YCEVIYLDRTKGISSTEIRNTNT
-72 IVGAVVL
+72 IK
-79 SAALCWFLVRFL
+79 L
-91 GWGAKKYSD
+91 GCHG
-100 YVGNDLSGSDQLSAS
+100 V
-115 EQVSC
+115 EQV
-120 PTWYP
+120 T
-125 KTKKTQWMTG
+125 
-135 IGLTVAI
+135 
-142 GVLGLFFRFGGAF
+142 
-155 SYTNSINWESAAR
+155 AR

-183 VYVENKPDYLDKLVE
+183 VYVENNPDYLDKLIE
-198 DYELKIYSDQE
+198 DYELKVYPDQE

-252 QLQEITDLADANGC
+252 QLQEITDLADDNGC

-336 LGLEYKDIQFFSR
+336 LGLDYKDIQFFSR
-349 NDDKGL
+349 NDDQGL

>member
-1 MYTFVPKWPSLRIKQ
+1 MKKVITYGTYDLFHEGHYNLLKNAKALGDYLIVGVTSGDFDKNRGKLNVRDSLMTRIKHVEETGFADEIIIEEYFGQ
-16 VLYSIV
+16 
-22 TVLLTFL
+22 
-29 FLGRIPFYKI
+29 KI
-39 FNSSYNAMLING
+39 
-51 KNDDISAIVNTAINE
+51 DDIKKYDVDIFTVGSDWKGHFDYLNE
-66 YNALMY
+66 YCEVIYLDRTKGISSTEIRNTNT
-72 IVGAVVL
+72 IK
-79 SAALCWFLVRFL
+79 L
-91 GWGAKKYSD
+91 GCHG
-100 YVGNDLSGSDQLSAS
+100 V
-115 EQVSC
+115 EQV
-120 PTWYP
+120 T
-125 KTKKTQWMTG
+125 
-135 IGLTVAI
+135 
-142 GVLGLFFRFGGAF
+142 
-155 SYTNSINWESAAR
+155 AR

-198 DYELKIYSDQE
+198 DYELKIYPDQE

-336 LGLEYKDIQFFSR
+336 LGLDYKDIQFFSR
-349 NDDKGL
+349 NDDHGL

-462 NVANKVTF
+462 NLANKVTF

>member
-1 MYTFVPKWPSLRIKQ
+1 MKKVITYGTYDLFHEGHYNLLKNAKALGDYLIVGVTSGDFDKNRGKLNVRDSLMTRIKHVEETGFADEIIIEEYFGQ
-16 VLYSIV
+16 
-22 TVLLTFL
+22 
-29 FLGRIPFYKI
+29 KI
-39 FNSSYNAMLING
+39 
-51 KNDDISAIVNTAINE
+51 DDIKKYDVDIFTVGSDWKGHFDYLNE
-66 YNALMY
+66 YCEVIYLDRTKGISSTEIRNTNT
-72 IVGAVVL
+72 IK
-79 SAALCWFLVRFL
+79 L
-91 GWGAKKYSD
+91 GCHG
-100 YVGNDLSGSDQLSAS
+100 V
-115 EQVSC
+115 EQV
-120 PTWYP
+120 T
-125 KTKKTQWMTG
+125 
-135 IGLTVAI
+135 
-142 GVLGLFFRFGGAF
+142 
-155 SYTNSINWESAAR
+155 AR
-168 FLEEAKYVSGMDTGA
+168 FLDEAKYVSGMDTGA

-198 DYELKIYSDQE
+198 DYELKIYPDQE

-252 QLQEITDLADANGC
+252 QLQEITDLADVNGC

-336 LGLEYKDIQFFSR
+336 LGLDYKDIQFFSR

>member
-1 MYTFVPKWPSLRIKQ
+1 MKKVITYGTYDLFHEGHYNLLKNAKALGDYLIVGVTSGDFDKNRGKLNVRDSLMTRIKNVEETGFADEIIIEEYFGQ
-16 VLYSIV
+16 
-22 TVLLTFL
+22 
-29 FLGRIPFYKI
+29 KI
-39 FNSSYNAMLING
+39 
-51 KNDDISAIVNTAINE
+51 DDIKKYDVDIFTVGSDWKGHFDYLNE
-66 YNALMY
+66 YCEVIYLDRTKGISSTEIRNTNT
-72 IVGAVVL
+72 IK
-79 SAALCWFLVRFL
+79 L
-91 GWGAKKYSD
+91 GCHG
-100 YVGNDLSGSDQLSAS
+100 V
-115 EQVSC
+115 EQV
-120 PTWYP
+120 T
-125 KTKKTQWMTG
+125 
-135 IGLTVAI
+135 
-142 GVLGLFFRFGGAF
+142 
-155 SYTNSINWESAAR
+155 AR

-198 DYELKIYSDQE
+198 DYELKVYPDQE

-252 QLQEITDLADANGC
+252 QLQEITDLADVNGC

-336 LGLEYKDIQFFSR
+336 LGLDYKDIQFFSR
-349 NDDKGL
+349 NDDQGL

>member
-1 MYTFVPKWPSLRIKQ
+1 MKKVITYGTYDLFHEGHYNLLKNAKALGDYLIVGVTSGDFDKNRGKLNVRDSLMTRIKHVEETGFADEIIIEEYFGQ
-16 VLYSIV
+16 
-22 TVLLTFL
+22 
-29 FLGRIPFYKI
+29 KI
-39 FNSSYNAMLING
+39 
-51 KNDDISAIVNTAINE
+51 DDIKKYDVDIFTVGSDWKGHFDYLNE
-66 YNALMY
+66 YCEVIYLDRTKGISSTEIRNTNT
-72 IVGAVVL
+72 IK
-79 SAALCWFLVRFL
+79 L
-91 GWGAKKYSD
+91 GCHG
-100 YVGNDLSGSDQLSAS
+100 V
-115 EQVSC
+115 EQV
-120 PTWYP
+120 T
-125 KTKKTQWMTG
+125 
-135 IGLTVAI
+135 
-142 GVLGLFFRFGGAF
+142 
-155 SYTNSINWESAAR
+155 AR

-183 VYVENKPDYLDKLVE
+183 VYVKNKPDYLDKLVE
-198 DYELKIYSDQE
+198 DYELKIYPDQE
-209 AFYDAI
+209 AFYNAI

-252 QLQEITDLADANGC
+252 QLQEITDLADVNGC

-315 LVDGGSV
+315 LVDGGSI

-336 LGLEYKDIQFFSR
+336 LGLDYKDIQFFSR

>member
-1 MYTFVPKWPSLRIKQ
+1 MKKVITYGTYDLFHEGHYNLLKNAKALGDYLIVGVTSGDFDKNRGKLNVRDSLMTRIKNVEETGFADEIIIEEYFGQ
-16 VLYSIV
+16 
-22 TVLLTFL
+22 
-29 FLGRIPFYKI
+29 KI
-39 FNSSYNAMLING
+39 
-51 KNDDISAIVNTAINE
+51 DDIKKYDVDIFTVGSDWKGHFDYLNE
-66 YNALMY
+66 YCEVIYLDRTKGISSTEIRNTNT
-72 IVGAVVL
+72 IK
-79 SAALCWFLVRFL
+79 L
-91 GWGAKKYSD
+91 GCHG
-100 YVGNDLSGSDQLSAS
+100 V
-115 EQVSC
+115 EQV
-120 PTWYP
+120 T
-125 KTKKTQWMTG
+125 
-135 IGLTVAI
+135 
-142 GVLGLFFRFGGAF
+142 
-155 SYTNSINWESAAR
+155 AR
-168 FLEEAKYVSGMDTGA
+168 FLDEAKYVSGMDTGA

-198 DYELKIYSDQE
+198 DYELKVYPDQE

-282 LIALAKSGIIGNILS
+282 LIPLAKSGIIGNILS

-336 LGLEYKDIQFFSR
+336 LGLDYKDIQFFSR
-349 NDDKGL
+349 NDDQGL